1 MKGKAERQGNMRTK
15 KGIIMPWQCTPQSPN
30 VVSLCLINMFE
41 KMKKEEEEELPLQSL
56 STANYKRFT
65 MKLMYIK
72 YMKNG
77 KYKQ

>member
-1 MKGKAERQGNMRTK
+1 
-15 KGIIMPWQCTPQSPN
+15 
-30 VVSLCLINMFE
+30 
-41 KMKKEEEEELPLQSL
+41 MKKEEEEELPLQSL

-77 KYKQ
+77 KYKQWHLVHNTLIIEKSPYSWFMTQDWGR